1 MELYLSDFQFPHFL
15 EGILE
20 IVRISAQQKNIS
32 FNYEKLSELPSCV
45 RGDEK
50 RLRQVLINLLG
61 NAVKFTDTGG
71 VTFKVGYVNEGETGR
86 EGEKQTIE
94 SNLAT
99 NHPVNHPSPPSPQ
112 PPLSPAPTQKMRFVV
127 EDTGIGMAAEQVAEI
142 FLPFHQIG
150 DPRRRVEGTG
160 LGLAISQKLVQMMGA
175 SLNVES
181 TLGQGSVFSIDLDL
195 PEVSDGVEVVK
206 ADEGKI
212 IGLKE
217 KNYRVLVADDKW
229 ENRSVLVDLLSPLGF
244 EVVEA
249 TDGQDCLNQ
258 ALKIK
263 PDVILLDMVMPRI
276 DGFEATRRLRQLP
289 TLKEVVIIA
298 MSASAFA
305 DDQQKCLAAG
315 CNGFISKPVE
325 AQKLFEQLR
334 MQLGLEWV
342 YEDKDE
348 VGRLK
353 DEQKNLLHTSH
364 CASHRFANTLHTS
377 LVAPPLNE
385 LTALHKLAMIGDI
398 GGIQQQADLIEQL
411 DEQFVPF
418 AQQLRQLAKGFQEKQ
433 ILEFVRKYMAE
444 DE

>member
-1 MELYLSDFQFPHFL
+1 
-15 EGILE
+15 
-20 IVRISAQQKNIS
+20 
-32 FNYEKLSELPSCV
+32 
-45 RGDEK
+45 
-50 RLRQVLINLLG
+50 
-61 NAVKFTDTGG
+61 
-71 VTFKVGYVNEGETGR
+71 
-86 EGEKQTIE
+86 
-94 SNLAT
+94 
-99 NHPVNHPSPPSPQ
+99 
-112 PPLSPAPTQKMRFVV
+112 MRFVV

-305 DDQQKCLAAG
+305 EDQQKCLAAG

-353 DEQKNLLHTSH
+353 DEQKNPLHTSQS
-364 CASHRFANTLHTS
+364 ASHRFANRLHTS

-444 DE
+444 NE

>member
-1 MELYLSDFQFPHFL
+1 
-15 EGILE
+15 
-20 IVRISAQQKNIS
+20 
-32 FNYEKLSELPSCV
+32 
-45 RGDEK
+45 
-50 RLRQVLINLLG
+50 
-61 NAVKFTDTGG
+61 
-71 VTFKVGYVNEGETGR
+71 
-86 EGEKQTIE
+86 
-94 SNLAT
+94 
-99 NHPVNHPSPPSPQ
+99 
-112 PPLSPAPTQKMRFVV
+112 
-127 EDTGIGMAAEQVAEI
+127 
-142 FLPFHQIG
+142 
-150 DPRRRVEGTG
+150 
-160 LGLAISQKLVQMMGA
+160 
-175 SLNVES
+175 
-181 TLGQGSVFSIDLDL
+181 
-195 PEVSDGVEVVK
+195 
-206 ADEGKI
+206 
-212 IGLKE
+212 
-217 KNYRVLVADDKW
+217 
-229 ENRSVLVDLLSPLGF
+229 
-244 EVVEA
+244 
-249 TDGQDCLNQ
+249 
-258 ALKIK
+258 
-263 PDVILLDMVMPRI
+263 MVMPRI

-353 DEQKNLLHTSH
+353 DEQKNPLHTSQ